1 MNLSRPTFARLMPL
15 VALLV
20 AFPAVA
26 QDRPAVIP
34 TRDVAVTYR
43 AASGG
48 DAGEMRISW
57 LPARGLMRI
66 DMPGG
71 QGWMLMDTRAGTG
84 FMVMDAQ
91 RMIMEL
97 PTGAAAPGM
106 MPSAAARYTRE
117 GSARVA
123 NLDCVNWRI
132 EDRGQS
138 GRVCLTA
145 DGVML
150 RAEGG
155 RTGAGPGA
163 SPGAEGRLE
172 ATAVTFGA
180 QDPARFQRPAGYQA
194 LQMPGATGAAPAEA
208 TPGPG
213 GQSLPRGTA
222 LPPPGLPQPG
232 LPQPGR

>member
-1 MNLSRPTFARLMPL
+1 MTSPRPIAL

-20 AFPAVA
+20 SFPALA
-26 QDRPAVIP
+26 QDRPAVAP

-43 AASGG
+43 ASSGG
-48 DAGEMRISW
+48 NATEMRIAW

-91 RMIMEL
+91 RMIMDM
-97 PTGAAAPGM
+97 PSGAAPPALT
-106 MPSAAARYTRE
+106 PSSTARFTRE
-117 GSARVA
+117 GTARVA

-132 EDRGQS
+132 EDQGQA
-138 GRVCLTA
+138 GRACITA

-155 RTGAGPGA
+155 RAGTGPAA
-163 SPGAEGRLE
+163 DGRLE
-172 ATAVTFGA
+172 ATAVTYGA
-180 QDPARFQRPAGYQA
+180 QEPARFQRPAGYQA
-194 LQMPGATGAAPAEA
+194 LQMPAGV
-208 TPGPG
+208 PG
-213 GQSLPRGTA
+213 GMPGASGQALPRGTA
-222 LPPPGLPQPG
+222 LPPPGITMPP
-232 LPQPGR
+232 R